1 MNKFRKGEYN
11 INMKDF
17 KLSITKNC
25 LIKALRTFLQTAIGY
40 ILANVSLY
48 VGGVD
53 FNDGSV
59 LKNALIGLAISAFSA
74 GASAV
79 MNLEK
84 GEGNNNG

>member
-1 MNKFRKGEYN
+1 
-11 INMKDF
+11 MKDINIR
-17 KLSITKNC
+17 ITKNC

-40 ILANVSLY
+40 VLANVSLY
-48 VGGVD
+48 FTGVD
-53 FNDGSV
+53 FNDESV

-84 GEGNNNG
+84 GDKNSDG